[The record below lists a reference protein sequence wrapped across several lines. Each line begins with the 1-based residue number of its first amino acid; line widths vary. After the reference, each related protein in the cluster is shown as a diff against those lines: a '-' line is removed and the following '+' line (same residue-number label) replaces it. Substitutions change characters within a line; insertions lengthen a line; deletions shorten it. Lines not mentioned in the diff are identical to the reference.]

1 MRRFCISLA
10 AVALVILTIVGCG
23 GSGDG
28 VTEVTQATDTSTTQA
43 AETPTT
49 QATETPTTQATAP
62 STTQAPETPTTQAP
76 TGDTWTTIVTLSS
89 SDPAWKG
96 MEGILVSKQFAVTG
110 EVRVVLDMPDAGEL
124 DGVIVGIVP
133 ADRATDVLALIDA
146 VREGVVVTLRGAAPT
161 KVVPGLDG
169 TYVLVNSIPTSKAW
183 SVDLQTRP

>member
-28 VTEVTQATDTSTTQA
+28 GTEVTQATDTSTTQA
-43 AETPTT
+43 
-49 QATETPTTQATAP
+49 TETPTTQATDP

-76 TGDTWTTIVTLSS
+76 TGDAWTTIVTLSS
-89 SDPAWKG
+89 SDSAWKG
-96 MEGILVSKQFAVTG
+96 MEGILVSEQFTVTG

-124 DGVIVGIVP
+124 DGVIVGIIP
-133 ADRATDVLALIDA
+133 ADKATDVMTLIA
-146 VREGVVVTLRGAAPT
+146 AIQGGVVVTLRGAAPT
-161 KVVPGLDG
+161 KMVPDLDG

>member
-10 AVALVILTIVGCG
+10 AVAFVVLTIVGCG

-28 VTEVTQATDTSTTQA
+28 VTEVSQATETSTTQATDTSTTQT

-49 QATETPTTQATAP
+49 QATDP
-62 STTQAPETPTTQAP
+62 STTQAADPSTTQAA
-76 TGDTWTTIVTLSS
+76 TGDAWTTIITLSS

-96 MEGILVSKQFAVTG
+96 MEGLLVSEQFTVTG
-110 EVRVVLDMPDAGEL
+110 EVRLVLDMPDAGEL

-133 ADRATDVLALIDA
+133 ADKATDVMAIIDA

-169 TYVLVNSIPTSKAW
+169 TYVLMNSVPTSKAW